1 MTPSG
6 TQNVYHL
13 NVIRDLIYYEKIYEL
28 YVHTGIKVQECVC
41 SAEHVQC
48 DLNSLTRK
56 TTI

>member
-6 TQNVYHL
+6 TQNVYPL
-13 NVIRDLIYYEKIYEL
+13 NVICDLIYYKKIYEL
-28 YVHTGIKVQECVC
+28 YLHTSIKVQECVR

-48 DLNSLTRK
+48 NLNSLVCK